1 MFKNLF
7 NELIFK
13 KVKIK
18 KCNFCNCYEDEKT
31 LLIII
36 DNVGI
41 CKKCVVSAHKIFFGE
56 KEYSY
61 TEEVL
66 DDEYEDIDFLE
77 SIRKK

>member
-31 LLIII
+31 PLIVI
-36 DNVGI
+36 DSVGI
-41 CKKCVVSAHKIFFGE
+41 CKNCVVSAHKIFFGE

-61 TEEVL
+61 SEEIL
-66 DDEYEDIDFLE
+66 NDKYEYVDFFD